1 MRDIAAVGRR
11 NVSATDLRAL
21 KRRYKAALTV
31 VCTLEVEDR
40 YLLMHAVL
48 WPPQALLEK
57 IEEGSTEVPVPDRQV
72 Y

>member
-1 MRDIAAVGRR
+1 MTHIAAGGRR

-31 VCTLEVEDR
+31 LDTVAIEDR

-48 WPPQALLEK
+48 WPPQELLEK
-57 IEEGSTEVPVPDRQV
+57 IDEGSTDLPVPDRQV
-72 Y
+72 

>member
-31 VCTLEVEDR
+31 VRTVAVEDR

-48 WPPQALLEK
+48 WPPQELVEK
-57 IEEGSTEVPVPDRQV
+57 LNEGSTDRPVSDRQV
-72 Y
+72 

>member
-21 KRRYKAALTV
+21 KLRYKAALTV
-31 VCTLEVEDR
+31 VCTLAVDDR

-48 WPPQALLEK
+48 WPPPELLEK
-57 IEEGSTEVPVPDRQV
+57 IDERSTDVPVPDQQV
-72 Y
+72 